1 MLQNKKLLPI
11 VLVWCIYILFA
22 VFLFWVKHLGFN
34 APSCLGPPLKTRSLY
49 APGPTVLVRLLL
61 TSYWLQGLLTE
72 RRVISFLEERYLW
85 LKRVLKTW
93 EYWSWFWE
101 MLALNHLIY
110 LNIGF
115 ILSFLKDR
123 LLTQKMNNLEGKKC
137 LSARLSSLHNN
148 REKRGLR
155 GSLKQG
161 QTE

>member
-1 MLQNKKLLPI
+1 MLKNKKVLPI
-11 VLVWCIYILFA
+11 VAVWCIYILFA
-22 VFLFWVKHLGFN
+22 VFLLWVKHVGFS
-34 APSCLGPPLKTRSLY
+34 APSCLGPQVKTRFLC
-49 APGPTVLVRLLL
+49 APGPAVLVWLLL
-61 TSYWLQGLLTE
+61 TSYRLQGLLTE

-123 LLTQKMNNLEGKKC
+123 LLTQKMNNLEGKKY

>member
-11 VLVWCIYILFA
+11 VPVWCIYILVA

-34 APSCLGPPLKTRSLY
+34 APSCLGPPVKTQSLY
-49 APGPTVLVRLLL
+49 ALGPTVLVRLLL

-123 LLTQKMNNLEGKKC
+123 LLTQKMNNLEGKKY
-137 LSARLSSLHNN
+137 LSARLSSRHNN
-148 REKRGLR
+148 REKRGLC

>member
-1 MLQNKKLLPI
+1 MQMVLMLQNKKLLPI

-72 RRVISFLEERYLW
+72 TRVISFLEERYLW

-115 ILSFLKDR
+115 ILSFLRQIANTKDE
-123 LLTQKMNNLEGKKC
+123 QSWGKKMSFC
-137 LSARLSSLHNN
+137 
-148 REKRGLR
+148 KVVFPP
-155 GSLKQG
+155 
-161 QTE
+161 

>member
-1 MLQNKKLLPI
+1 MLQSKKLLPI
-11 VLVWCIYILFA
+11 ILVWYIYILFT

-49 APGPTVLVRLLL
+49 APRPTVLVRLLL

-123 LLTQKMNNLEGKKC
+123 LLTQKMNNLEGKKY
-137 LSARLSSLHNN
+137 LSSRLSSLHNN